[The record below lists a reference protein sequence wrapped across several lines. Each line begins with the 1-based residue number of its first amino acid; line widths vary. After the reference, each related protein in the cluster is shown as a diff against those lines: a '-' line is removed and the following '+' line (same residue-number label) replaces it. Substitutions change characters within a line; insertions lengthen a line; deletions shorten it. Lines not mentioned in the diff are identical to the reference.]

1 MKNIFRNPDGEV
13 NTQIVVAAIGAAAT
27 LLAALIV
34 GIFGLIQLQASRVQP
49 PPATP
54 SAQLSVEIDGPTEAP
69 LNEETWFTILSDAA
83 VRAEWTIPDFG
94 RDDINPF
101 RQVDQIFVQPID
113 AERVGDSF
121 TLVVTV
127 YDAGGNRA
135 TARHEFQ
142 ITDAA
147 SP

>member
-54 SAQLSVEIDGPTEAP
+54 SPQLSVEIDGPTEAP

-83 VRAEWTIPDFG
+83 IRAEWTIPDFG

-121 TLVVTV
+121 ILVVTV
-127 YDAGGNRA
+127 YDADGNRA
-135 TARHEFQ
+135 TVRHEFQ
-142 ITDAA
+142 ITDAS

>member
-1 MKNIFRNPDGEV
+1 MKDFFRNSDGEL
-13 NTQIVVAAIGAAAT
+13 NTPLVVGLLGALAT
-27 LLAALIV
+27 LAAALIA
-34 GIFGLIQLQASRVQP
+34 GGFGLLQFRAAGRP
-49 PPATP
+49 PPTTVP
-54 SAQLSVEIDGPTEAP
+54 LTLTVEIDGPTEAP

-121 TLVVTV
+121 ILVVTV
-127 YDAGGNRA
+127 YDADGNRA
-135 TARHEFQ
+135 TVRHEFQ
-142 ITDAA
+142 ITDAS